1 MSILVTG
8 ASGLVGHS
16 VCSFLHVIGEE
27 VVIGA
32 FSPRS
37 ATTEVPWSTV
47 TADFAMPDWPLSALP
62 KRIDGVIHLA
72 QSRRF
77 RDFPDGAADV
87 FGVNVHATARLLDY
101 AVQAG
106 ATHFVYASSGGL
118 YRRGEAPLAENAP
131 LDPPGDLGFY
141 LGSKGA
147 AEILVQSYSAL
158 LKVVILRPFFI
169 YGPGQRRDM
178 LIPRIFDSVKNGR
191 AVQLDGEDGLA
202 INPIH
207 VEDATLAV
215 SRAAT
220 LPRGAVINIA
230 GPETL
235 TLREIGVAFGEYLG
249 TAPIFEPTGEPSRSL
264 LGSIDLM
271 SELLHQPQ
279 RRLRDF
285 IGDVAAAR

>member
-8 ASGLVGHS
+8 SSGLLGLS
-16 VCSFLHVIGEE
+16 ACRALGDAGADVIG
-27 VVIGA
+27 VVRPDSNSEAG
-32 FSPRS
+32 
-37 ATTEVPWSTV
+37 PWSALC
-47 TADFAMPDWPLSALP
+47 ADLADPNWTSDALP
-62 KRIDGVIHLA
+62 EQIDVVIHLA

-87 FGVNVHATARLLDY
+87 FGVNVHATARLLNY
-101 AVQAG
+101 AVRVG

-118 YRRGEAPLAENAP
+118 YRRGRAPLTENAP
-131 LDPPGDLGFY
+131 LDPPSDLGFY
-141 LGSKGA
+141 LGSKAA
-147 AEILVQSYSAL
+147 AEILVQSYAAL

-191 AVQLDGEDGLA
+191 AVQLDGEDGLS

-207 VEDATLAV
+207 VKDAAAAVVRATTLQQ
-215 SRAAT
+215 
-220 LPRGAVINIA
+220 GAVINIA

-235 TLREIGVAFGEYLG
+235 TIREIAVAFGEHLG
-249 TAPIFEPTGEPSRSL
+249 TAPIFERTGQPSRSL

-285 IGDVAAAR
+285 IGDVAAVR